1 MMTQVIGKARTA
13 AGASQAIPRAAGSS
27 RGQMV
32 LPDRKRLPG

>member
-1 MMTQVIGKARTA
+1 MMTQVIGKACTA

-27 RGQMV
+27 RGQ